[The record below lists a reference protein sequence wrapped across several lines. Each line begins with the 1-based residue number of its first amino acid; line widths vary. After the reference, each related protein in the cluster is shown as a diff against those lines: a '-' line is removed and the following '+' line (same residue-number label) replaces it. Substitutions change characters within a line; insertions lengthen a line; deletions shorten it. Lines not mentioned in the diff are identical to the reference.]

1 MSPHFK
7 GEKRLEEYID
17 TRPFL
22 SLSLS
27 KRKLEE
33 KKELIH
39 PFSKRERGRRKEIK
53 RNMFMHSKGEEGGSE
68 KNHQF
73 SFKNY
78 IKHCKV

>member
-1 MSPHFK
+1 
-7 GEKRLEEYID
+7 LEEYID
-17 TRPFL
+17 TRPFLSL

-53 RNMFMHSKGEEGGSE
+53 RNIHLLQKERKVGG
-68 KNHQF
+68 K
-73 SFKNY
+73 K
-78 IKHCKV
+78 KHVHAFQRRGRWK